1 MPLARVLVV
10 DDEPTYRASVSRC
23 LTNQSYHVTAAESGE
38 KALELLS
45 SGRFDLVISDIK
57 MPGMSGV
64 ELLGK
69 VSEISPGTASIIM
82 TAFATI
88 ETAIEA
94 TKLGA
99 FHYLIKPFNVD
110 ELVQLAARAIEHK
123 KLKEENT
130 YLKKHFN
137 RNSGVSNVV
146 GKSKETQN
154 LVELINKTAA
164 TDSCALITGENGT
177 GKSLVA
183 KTIHSTSIRMKKLF
197 AVVDCS
203 SGNSESLEIELF
215 GYVKGSFP
223 GAVSSKAG
231 VLEIA
236 EGGTVLLDNIQD
248 IPQSIQTKIINFV
261 SSGTYCPI
269 GTSRAVSSDVRIV
282 ASSSKNIVSLNSENK
297 IKKDLLNR
305 LSVIPIELSPLRDR
319 PEDIET
325 LVNHFLNLYG
335 AKRGKGLVE
344 LEDGVMNIFTSY
356 SWPGNTSE
364 LKNLLERLVTLS
376 NGTIRESDIP
386 RKYIDGSGAVV
397 EPTTLNFVS
406 SPKMLVTEDGV
417 DLNNIIKNIEDDLI
431 KQALDMTSW
440 NKNRAAKLLGLNR
453 TTLVEKLRKR
463 GLINSRIKD

>member
-23 LTNQSYHVTAAESGE
+23 LTNQSYQVTAAESGE
-38 KALELLS
+38 KALELVS

-57 MPGMSGV
+57 MPGMSGI

-69 VSEISPGTASIIM
+69 ILEISPGTASIIM

-110 ELVQLAARAIEHK
+110 ELVQLATRAIEHK

-137 RNSGVSNVV
+137 RNSGVSNIV
-146 GKSKETQN
+146 GKSKHTQD
-154 LVELINKTAA
+154 LVELIKKSAG
-164 TDSCALITGENGT
+164 TDSCVLITGDNGT

-197 AVVDCS
+197 ASVDCS

-215 GYVKGSFP
+215 GYVKGAFP

-236 EGGTVLLDNIQD
+236 DGGTVLLDNIQD
-248 IPQSIQTKIINFV
+248 MPQTIQAKLLTFI
-261 SSGTYCPI
+261 SSGTYCPV
-269 GTSRAVSSDVRIV
+269 GTSRPLSSDVRII
-282 ASSSKNIVSLNSENK
+282 ASSSKNINILNSDGR

-305 LSVIPIELSPLRDR
+305 LGVIPIEISPLRGR
-319 PEDIET
+319 PEDIEA
-325 LVNHFLNLYG
+325 LVNHFVNVYV

-344 LEDGVMNIFTSY
+344 LEGGVMNIFTSY

-397 EPTTLNFVS
+397 ETANLNFVS
-406 SPKMLVTEDGV
+406 SPKILITENGV
-417 DLNNIIKNIEDDLI
+417 DLNNIIKDIEDDLI